1 MSIIGPKPVS
11 VQEMSAYETFD
22 QRRFAVRPGCL
33 FIISD
38 HPRQENSIPHQ
49 EEDIR
54 RELHY
59 IVTWNLLSDCKV
71 LIKLIKK
78 YMLCLVGH
86 EAKRSENHDY

>member
-11 VQEMSAYETFD
+11 VQDMGAYKTFD
-22 QRRFAVRPGCL
+22 QRRFAVRPGFFL
-33 FIISD
+33 LISD
-38 HPRQENSIPHQ
+38 HPRQENSIPRL

-54 RELHY
+54 RELNY
-59 IVTWNLLSDCKV
+59 IVTWNLLSDCKI